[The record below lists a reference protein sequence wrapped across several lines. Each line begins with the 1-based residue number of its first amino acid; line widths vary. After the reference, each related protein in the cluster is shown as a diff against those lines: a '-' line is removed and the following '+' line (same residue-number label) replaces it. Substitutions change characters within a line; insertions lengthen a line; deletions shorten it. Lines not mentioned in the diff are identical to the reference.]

1 MLSFIEEILVLHPF
15 DKLFQDQ
22 LKSPFDIKKLHV
34 HILLSNF
41 VWKVEFLIGGAPIAR
56 SAPKT
61 LRSAQCG
68 HEVQYVLFIKTFY
81 PGRGVAFE
89 REG

>member
-1 MLSFIEEILVLHPF
+1 MTNYFKISEKVHLISKNYIFIF
-15 DKLFQDQ
+15 
-22 LKSPFDIKKLHV
+22 
-34 HILLSNF
+34 ILLSNF
-41 VWKVEFLIGGAPIAR
+41 VWKVEFLIGGAPTVR

-89 REG
+89 QEGEEIKRITLPQSS

>member
-1 MLSFIEEILVLHPF
+1 MV
-15 DKLFQDQ
+15 
-22 LKSPFDIKKLHV
+22 
-34 HILLSNF
+34 SNF
-41 VWKVEFLIGGAPIAR
+41 VWKVEFVIGGAPIAR

-68 HEVQYVLFIKTFY
+68 YEVQYVLFIETFY

-89 REG
+89 GAGGRK

>member
-1 MLSFIEEILVLHPF
+1 MPLV
-15 DKLFQDQ
+15 
-22 LKSPFDIKKLHV
+22 SKLHF

-41 VWKVEFLIGGAPIAR
+41 VWKVEFLIGGAR

-68 HEVQYVLFIKTFY
+68 YEVQYVLFIETFY

-89 REG
+89 GAGGGNKEN